1 MGWVT
6 PIRAPE
12 QVDYR
17 LSRDCGCD
25 VDRDAQVEYRLA
37 SETDLRWIGSGLGE
51 VGLTA
56 GGPVDPDAARALM
69 DGRDPRTGAQLVQRK
84 RVLDPRGKVAAH
96 VLVDAVAALA
106 EADGVT
112 SAEYLGGGPLAERLA
127 RAGRGVRRE
136 GERHLL
142 PLADAERIAAAAG
155 LDVEA
160 LYGADVVAQ
169 ARPWAGRHVDV
180 GLRGVDLVLDIPKSI
195 STAWALA
202 PDDVA
207 AGIQEEWHAAVSEA
221 VTEALEPWTA
231 YGMAG
236 HHGDGQQ
243 AERVATSG
251 LLGWTTLHRSA
262 RPVDGAVGDP
272 HLHTHVNIAHMAKGA
287 DGKWRTIAAGAEDLL
302 RHGHLVN
309 EIAEARLRQR
319 LTARFGARWE
329 RSATTGAWELAGVSE
344 QLRDAFSRRHHQVV
358 ADVGEGAT
366 RDQQKAAA
374 RRTAESKLDPDQQT
388 ERTGWR
394 ARAVATMAGDLS
406 GLDDDERLVVLAEA
420 GAAVDAMVRGALPGP
435 DGATPTAGGPDG
447 PVLPTPERIASQIW
461 DDLEHGLVA
470 SEKVVSHTHV
480 MAAVVQAL
488 PYLDSVEQ
496 LAELVDQV
504 LAVDGHAV
512 RLTDS
517 NRAHQVHRQR
527 YTHTSVIEAESTIIE
542 SAATG
547 LGRGLA
553 QLTPEAAGLT
563 MAVAEAAKS
572 TRDRP
577 FEFSA
582 EQRAVIVR
590 LLTAGHAVD
599 AVVGVAGAGKTT
611 LMQAARAGWE
621 AAGLRVVGASTAAVA
636 AANLAAE
643 AGIDSRTIA
652 AWTRDISGGRGLDGV
667 GVLVVDEGA
676 MVDDRALAA
685 LLRHASTTG
694 TKVIGLGD
702 PLQLRAVGIGGGFAR
717 IHQIVDGLTLSENRR
732 QADEVERAALQT
744 WRDGGRTSALAI
756 LAGHGHVHAVDTVD
770 QAHEAM
776 LAAWDRARS
785 RWAGDPHGQVHELL
799 LLAARRADVAQLNA
813 GARALRVAAGE
824 LTGGQ
829 LFRAPED
836 GGRVEFAPGDLVHV
850 RQNDYR
856 SRRGGTEPDVLN
868 GFRGIALDVDARRG
882 VLVEWRRPD
891 SASGHRTDRA
901 WMSPRDVAEGRLTHG
916 YAMTIGSA
924 QGLTSTVTI
933 ASGRG
938 ADAHSLYPALSRARQ
953 ETHLVLPLAELED
966 DVTRITLGQPRTE
979 AERLDRAVAAYGR
992 QLEGGR
998 EDVMVVDELAAA
1010 ERGVPVAVPVPD
1022 QHRHASGEVPAQRQ
1036 EPPVVEQPDGFRTGR
1051 VVAPEPVEQP
1061 AETPGRQPTSE
1072 EIRRALAELDARLEE
1087 VRQAQQIPG
1096 WRERPYGRVATNSLL
1111 PRAEKAEAEASQARA
1126 TAYGL
1131 DVQAERLA
1139 AVLGTDQSPGR
1150 LRVAKTSGHLDAA
1163 EQLLGQADAAV
1174 KAAADIDSRIGEL
1187 YATNREELLAER
1199 RIRERAAL
1207 RRSAV
1212 FMQRG
1217 GMLEAADAL
1226 RERAD
1231 QRVTQIQTLRQEA
1244 LDLRG
1249 QSEELRR
1256 RARAEVDSADGGM
1269 YGDVERR
1276 IAQQRAALPEMAERL
1291 DQRDLR
1297 EHQRLVTQAGVQR
1310 RSAEELDQRGA
1321 GLREEAGIRER
1332 LPAGRRTTEAVER
1345 TTAIREAN
1353 ARRAAEQAA
1362 AAERQRQHE
1371 QYSYRYEP
1379 PTQGRSGP
1387 SIGR

>member
-12 QVDYR
+12 QVAYR

-25 VDRDAQVEYRLA
+25 VSQDAQVEYRLA

-84 RVLDPRGKVAAH
+84 RVLDPRGKLPAH

-106 EADGVT
+106 EADGIT
-112 SAEYLGGGPLAERLA
+112 SAAYLGGGPLAERLA

-142 PLADAERIAAAAG
+142 PLADAERLAAAAG
-155 LDVEA
+155 LDVEE

-169 ARPWAGRHVDV
+169 ARPFAGRHLDV

-207 AGIQEEWHAAVSEA
+207 AGIEEEWHAAVSEA
-221 VTEALEPWTA
+221 VTDALEPWTA

-236 HHGDGQQ
+236 HHGDGQR

-272 HLHTHVNIAHMAKGA
+272 HLHTHVNIAHMALCA

-309 EIAEARLRQR
+309 EIAEARLRAR

-329 RSATTGAWELAGVSE
+329 RSVATGAWELVGVGE
-344 QLRDAFSRRHHQVV
+344 DLRAAFSRRHAQVV
-358 ADVGEGAT
+358 AAVGPEAT

-374 RRTAESKLDPDQQT
+374 RRTAEAKVDGDQAA
-388 ERTGWR
+388 ERTSWR

-406 GLDDDERLVVLAEA
+406 GLDDDERQAVLEAA

-435 DGATPTAGGPDG
+435 DGGAPSAGGPGG

-461 DDLEHGLVA
+461 DDPEHGLVA
-470 SEKVVSHTHV
+470 SKKVVSHTHV

-496 LAELVDQV
+496 LTDLVDQV

-512 RLTDS
+512 RLRDS
-517 NRAHQVHRQR
+517 DRHHQVHRQR

-542 SAATG
+542 SAASG

-563 MAVAEAAKS
+563 IATIEASKS
-572 TRDRP
+572 TADRR
-577 FEFSA
+577 FEFSP

-590 LLTAGHAVD
+590 LLTAGHAAE

-611 LMQAARAGWE
+611 LMEAARAGWE
-621 AAGLRVVGASTAAVA
+621 AAGLTVVGASTAAVA
-636 AANLAAE
+636 AANLSAE

-652 AWTRDISGGRGLDGV
+652 AWTREISGGRGLAGV
-667 GVLVVDEGA
+667 GVLVIDEAA

-685 LLRHASTTG
+685 LLRHSAETG
-694 TKVIGLGD
+694 TKVVAVGD
-702 PLQLRAVGIGGGFAR
+702 PAQLRAVGVGGGFAR
-717 IHQIVDGLTLSENRR
+717 VHQLVDGLTLAENRR
-732 QADEVERAALQT
+732 QVDPVERAALQT
-744 WRDGGRTSALAI
+744 WRDGGRTSALAM
-756 LAGHGHVHAVDTVD
+756 LAGHGRVHAVDTVE
-770 QAHEAM
+770 QAHASM
-776 LAAWDRARS
+776 LAAWDTARV
-785 RWAGDPHGQVHELL
+785 RWAGDPHGQVAELL
-799 LLAARRADVAQLNA
+799 LLAARRADVAQLNT

-829 LFRAPED
+829 VFRALD
-836 GGRVEFAPGDLVHV
+836 GGHAEFAPGDLVHV
-850 RQNDYR
+850 RRNDYR
-856 SRRGGTEPDVLN
+856 SRRDPDAPDVLN
-868 GFRGIALDVDARRG
+868 GFRGVALDVDARRG

-891 SASGHRTDRA
+891 GAGGDRTDRA
-901 WMSPRDVAEGRLTHG
+901 WMSPGDIAEGRLTHG

-924 QGLTSTVTI
+924 QGLTSSVTI

-966 DVTRITLGQPRTE
+966 DVTRITLGEPRSE
-979 AERLDRAVAAYGR
+979 AERVDRAVAACGR
-992 QLEGGR
+992 QLERDR
-998 EDVMVVDELAAA
+998 EDVMVLDELTTA

-1022 QHRHASGEVPAQRQ
+1022 QHRHASGDVPAQRQ
-1036 EPPVVEQPDGFRTGR
+1036 DPSVVEQPADFRTGR
-1051 VVAPEPVEQP
+1051 VLPPEPVEPP
-1061 AETPGRQPTSE
+1061 AEAPREQPSAE
-1072 EIRRALAELDARLEE
+1072 EIRQALAEVDARLEE
-1087 VRQAQQIPG
+1087 IRQAQQIPG
-1096 WRERPYGRVATNSLL
+1096 WRERPYGGVRTGALL
-1111 PRAEKAEAEASQARA
+1111 SSADQADQEAKRARA
-1126 TAYGL
+1126 TARQL
-1131 DVQAERLA
+1131 DARADRLG
-1139 AVLGTDQSPGR
+1139 AVLGTDEAPGR
-1150 LRVAKTSGHLDAA
+1150 QRVSKTAGHLDAA
-1163 EQLLGQADAAV
+1163 EQLLGRAADAV
-1174 KAAADIDSRIGEL
+1174 RAADVMDTQITEL
-1187 YATNREELLAER
+1187 YATNREELRVEQ

-1212 FMQRG
+1212 FLQRG
-1217 GMLEAADAL
+1217 GMLEAAAAL
-1226 RERAD
+1226 RARAD
-1231 QRVTQIQTLRQEA
+1231 ERVAQIEE
-1244 LDLRG
+1244 LRG
-1249 QSEELRR
+1249 QARDLRNQAEDLRR
-1256 RARAEVDSADGGM
+1256 QARAEVDSADGGV
-1269 YGDVERR
+1269 YGTVEQRV
-1276 IAQQRAALPEMAERL
+1276 AQQRAALPQMAERL

-1297 EHQRLVTQAGVQR
+1297 EYQRLVTDAGAQR
-1310 RSAEELDQRGA
+1310 RTAEQLNERAA
-1321 GLREEAGIRER
+1321 GLRGEASVRES
-1332 LPAGRRTTEAVER
+1332 LPAGRRVTEETERVTAAVQAHQR
-1345 TTAIREAN
+1345 RIAAQ
-1353 ARRAAEQAA
+1353 ARAEEQ
-1362 AAERQRQHE
+1362 RQRNE
-1371 QYSYRYEP
+1371 RAYRYEP